1 MNFSRDLDPSIPRM
15 EGPILPPQ
23 MTACVLKVNGRP
35 LSTKGAEA
43 ITGREGA
50 KGPNNYTTPA
60 HRHSAPPGV
69 DFIFSLRSCMWI
81 AHSTHPM
88 DVEFGHVIFKLI
100 WCTPC
105 RYRRFTLH
113 CMHFCRLS
121 DTHFSL
127 PWRHQV
133 PRKNCSFIL
142 LPGWQST
149 HSHQHI
155 WDCLQDW
162 GPEVF
167 AIVVNAAKLNHTN
180 LSSSITSIS

>member
-100 WCTPC
+100 
-105 RYRRFTLH
+105 
-113 CMHFCRLS
+113 
-121 DTHFSL
+121 
-127 PWRHQV
+127 
-133 PRKNCSFIL
+133 
-142 LPGWQST
+142 
-149 HSHQHI
+149 
-155 WDCLQDW
+155 
-162 GPEVF
+162 
-167 AIVVNAAKLNHTN
+167 
-180 LSSSITSIS
+180 